1 MASNRLLVLI
11 TGANQG
17 LGYYAAKQLSAS
29 GKYHIFLGSR
39 NFQKAE
45 QAIEAMK
52 TEKDSSP
59 SNTGNIEPIQIDVS
73 SDESIQAAADYV
85 KQKHGYLDVLMLN
98 AGISRAVGVESDLE
112 PNANGSGPS
121 LREQYRQQYD
131 TNVFGAA
138 VCVDTFLPLL
148 RKSTAPGGK
157 RIAFTGSSTACLEL
171 ARTDSGSLNG
181 KNYRLY
187 RSTKTALNMV
197 MVSYARELE
206 DDGFVVSASNPGHCG
221 TNLNLYKGLKDP
233 REGAKVLVECVE
245 GKKEDVHG
253 FLIDESGKL
262 GW

>member
-1 MASNRLLVLI
+1 MASNKLLLLI
-11 TGANQG
+11 TGGNQG

-29 GKYHIFLGSR
+29 GRYHIFLGSR

-45 QAIEAMK
+45 QAIASMK
-52 TEKDSSP
+52 TDDSSP
-59 SNTGNIEPIQIDVS
+59 SNTANIEPIQIDVN
-73 SDESIQAAADYV
+73 DDASIQAAADYV
-85 KQKHGYLDVLMLN
+85 LQKHGYLDVLMLN
-98 AGISRAVGVESDLE
+98 AGISRAAGVESDLG
-112 PNANGSGPS
+112 PNEDGSGPS

-138 VCVDTFLPLL
+138 VCVDSFLPLL

-171 ARTDSGSLNG
+171 ARTDPTHLNG
-181 KNYRLY
+181 KHYRLY

-206 DDGFVVSASNPGHCG
+206 DEGFVVSASNPGHCG

-245 GKKEDVHG
+245 GRKEDVHG
-253 FLIDESGKL
+253 FLVDESGKL
-262 GW
+262 DW